1 MALFQMELGILG
13 QISRR
18 KSVQDLYTL
27 SLEDGGVVFREEDV
41 GDCAYIVETG
51 SVVIWSHRDGD
62 RIELAVMQPGSI
74 FGEMSVIDNVVR
86 SANASARGKTR
97 LRVLTAEH
105 MRLRIRESDPVVR
118 LLVQVLLDRFR
129 NEQKMHRGRLTAPPE
144 VDDQSLTATGPR
156 LVEDTAGAIAKMR
169 METSI
174 QEALEKEQL
183 ELWYQPI
190 VTLKDN
196 AIAGFEALIRWRHPT
211 RGLIP
216 PFEFIELA
224 EETQLI
230 VPIGKWV
237 FDRACRD
244 LVSLREHHPKEGEPI
259 FVNVNF
265 SGRQVLEDSLIPAM
279 TETIEAHGLTPAD
292 VKIEVTEGVFIDARA
307 TLGWMN
313 TVKEAGFRVVLD
325 DFGTGYSSLAYL
337 RKFPVSTLKVDKS
350 FVWEMLEDD
359 SAFAIVEAIVQM
371 ARALGM
377 DVVAEGVE
385 TEAHQDALRRMG
397 CSLAQ
402 GYYFA
407 KPLPIGEAIEL
418 LQKGVKE
425 VPA

>member
-1 MALFQMELGILG
+1 M
-13 QISRR
+13 
-18 KSVQDLYTL
+18 QDLYTQTL
-27 SLEDGGVVFREEDV
+27 DDGDIVFREEDE
-41 GDCAYIVETG
+41 GNCAYIVEMG

-62 RIELAVMQPGSI
+62 RIELAVIRPGSI
-74 FGEMSVIDNVVR
+74 FGEMSVIDNVPR
-86 SANASARGKTR
+86 SANATARGKTR
-97 LRVLTAEH
+97 LRVVTAEH

-118 LLVQVLLDRFR
+118 LMVQVLLNRFR
-129 NEQKMHRGRLTAPPE
+129 NEQRMHRGRLTSPSFDDMTPPGT
-144 VDDQSLTATGPR
+144 VGPR
-156 LVEDTAGAIAKMR
+156 LVDDTTGAIAKMK

-190 VTLKDN
+190 VRLKDYQ
-196 AIAGFEALIRWRHPT
+196 ITGFEALIRWRHPT
-211 RGLIP
+211 RGMIP

-244 LVSLREHHPKEGEPI
+244 LVALRANDSRGLDPVY
-259 FVNVNF
+259 VNVNF

-279 TETIEAHGLTPAD
+279 TETIEAHGLTPRD
-292 VKIEVTEGVFIDARA
+292 VKVEVTEGVFIDARA
-307 TLGWMN
+307 TLGWM
-313 TVKEAGFRVVLD
+313 KRLEAAGFRVVLD

-337 RKFPVSTLKVDKS
+337 RKFPISTLKVDKS

-371 ARALGM
+371 ARALRM

-385 TEAHQDALRRMG
+385 TAAHRDALRRMG
-397 CSLAQ
+397 CSCAQ
-402 GYYFA
+402 GYFFA
-407 KPLPIGEAIEL
+407 RPVPAEEAIGL
-418 LQKGVKE
+418 LRSGLPEASVG
-425 VPA
+425 

>member
-1 MALFQMELGILG
+1 M
-13 QISRR
+13 
-18 KSVQDLYTL
+18 QDLYTQTL
-27 SLEDGGVVFREEDV
+27 DDGDIVFREEDE
-41 GDCAYIVETG
+41 GNCAYIVEMG

-62 RIELAVMQPGSI
+62 RIELAVIRPGSI
-74 FGEMSVIDNVVR
+74 FGEMSVIDNVPR
-86 SANASARGKTR
+86 SANATARGKTR
-97 LRVLTAEH
+97 LRVVTAEH

-118 LLVQVLLDRFR
+118 LMVQVLLNRFR
-129 NEQKMHRGRLTAPPE
+129 NEQRMHRGRLTSPSFDDMSPPGT
-144 VDDQSLTATGPR
+144 VGPR
-156 LVEDTAGAIAKMR
+156 LVDDTTGAIAKMK

-190 VTLKDN
+190 VRLKDYQ
-196 AIAGFEALIRWRHPT
+196 ITGFEALIRWRHPT
-211 RGLIP
+211 RGMIP

-244 LVSLREHHPKEGEPI
+244 LVALRANDSRGLDPV

-279 TETIEAHGLTPAD
+279 TETIEAHGLTPRD
-292 VKIEVTEGVFIDARA
+292 VKVEVTEGVFIDARA
-307 TLGWMN
+307 TLGWM
-313 TVKEAGFRVVLD
+313 KRLEAAGFRVVLD

-337 RKFPVSTLKVDKS
+337 RKFPISTLKVDKS

-371 ARALGM
+371 ARALRM

-385 TEAHQDALRRMG
+385 TAAHRDALRRMG
-397 CSLAQ
+397 CSCAQ
-402 GYYFA
+402 GYFFA
-407 KPLPIGEAIEL
+407 RPVPAEEAIGL
-418 LQKGVKE
+418 LRSGLPE
-425 VPA
+425 ASAG

>member
-1 MALFQMELGILG
+1 
-13 QISRR
+13 
-18 KSVQDLYTL
+18 V
-27 SLEDGGVVFREEDV
+27 
-41 GDCAYIVETG
+41 
-51 SVVIWSHRDGD
+51 
-62 RIELAVMQPGSI
+62 P
-74 FGEMSVIDNVVR
+74 R
-86 SANASARGKTR
+86 SAKATARGKTR
-97 LRVLTAEH
+97 LRVVTAEH

-118 LLVQVLLDRFR
+118 LMVQVLLNRFR
-129 NEQKMHRGRLTAPPE
+129 NEQRMHRGRLTSPSF
-144 VDDQSLTATGPR
+144 DDMDPRQNPGPR
-156 LVEDTAGAIAKMR
+156 LVGDTTGAIAKMR

-190 VTLKDN
+190 VRLKDTT
-196 AIAGFEALIRWRHPT
+196 ISGFEALIRWRHPT
-211 RGLIP
+211 RGMIP
-216 PFEFIELA
+216 PYEFIELA

-244 LVSLREHHPKEGEPI
+244 LVSLRESDAVVGDEL

-279 TETIEAHGLTPAD
+279 TETISQHGLSPKD
-292 VKIEVTEGVFIDARA
+292 IKVEVTEGVFIDAKA

-313 TVKEAGFRVVLD
+313 CLKAAGFRVVLD

-337 RKFPVSTLKVDKS
+337 RKFPISTLKVDKS

-371 ARALGM
+371 ARALRM

-385 TEAHQDALRRMG
+385 TAAHRDALRRMG

-402 GYYFA
+402 GYFFA
-407 KPLPIGEAIEL
+407 KPVPIGEAIAL
-418 LQKGVKE
+418 LENGLAE
-425 VPA
+425 ASA

>member
-1 MALFQMELGILG
+1 L
-13 QISRR
+13 
-18 KSVQDLYTL
+18 QDLYTQTL
-27 SLEDGGVVFREEDV
+27 DDGDVVFREEDE
-41 GDCAYIVETG
+41 GNCAYIVEMG

-62 RIELAVMQPGSI
+62 RIELAVIRPGSI
-74 FGEMSVIDNVVR
+74 FGEMSVIDNVPR
-86 SANASARGKTR
+86 SANATARGKTR
-97 LRVLTAEH
+97 LRVVTAEH

-118 LLVQVLLDRFR
+118 LMVQVLLNRFR
-129 NEQKMHRGRLTAPPE
+129 NEQRMHRGRLTSPSFDDMTPPGT
-144 VDDQSLTATGPR
+144 VGPR
-156 LVEDTAGAIAKMR
+156 LVDDTTGAIAKMK

-190 VTLKDN
+190 VRLKDYQ
-196 AIAGFEALIRWRHPT
+196 IMGFEALIRWRHPT
-211 RGLIP
+211 RGMIP

-244 LVSLREHHPKEGEPI
+244 LVALRANDSRGLDPV

-279 TETIEAHGLTPAD
+279 TETIEAHGLTPRD
-292 VKIEVTEGVFIDARA
+292 VKVEVTEGVFIDARA
-307 TLGWMN
+307 TLGWM
-313 TVKEAGFRVVLD
+313 KRLEAAGFRVVLD

-337 RKFPVSTLKVDKS
+337 RKFPISTLKVDKS

-371 ARALGM
+371 ARALRM

-385 TEAHQDALRRMG
+385 TAAHRDALRRMG
-397 CSLAQ
+397 CSCAQ
-402 GYYFA
+402 GYFFA
-407 KPLPIGEAIEL
+407 RPVPAEEAIGL
-418 LQKGVKE
+418 LRSGLPE
-425 VPA
+425 ASAG

>member
-1 MALFQMELGILG
+1 
-13 QISRR
+13 
-18 KSVQDLYTL
+18 VQDLFTQTL
-27 SLEDGGVVFREEDV
+27 DDGDIVFREGDD
-41 GDCAYIVETG
+41 GDCAYIVEVG

-62 RIELAVMQPGSI
+62 RIELAVIRPGSI
-74 FGEMSVIDNVVR
+74 FGEMSVIDNIPR
-86 SANASARGKTR
+86 SAHANARGRTR
-97 LRVLTAEH
+97 LRVVTFDE
-105 MRLRIRESDPVVR
+105 
-118 LLVQVLLDRFR
+118 LDS
-129 NEQKMHRGRLTAPPE
+129 RGAP
-144 VDDQSLTATGPR
+144 GPR
-156 LVEDTAGAIAKMR
+156 LVDDTTGAIAKMR

-190 VTLKDN
+190 VTLKDTR
-196 AIAGFEALIRWRHPT
+196 IAGFEALIRWRHPT

-244 LVSLREHHPKEGEPI
+244 LVSLRAADERGGDPL

-279 TETIEAHGLTPAD
+279 TQTIEEHGLSPQD
-292 VKIEVTEGVFIDARA
+292 VKVEVTEGVFIDAKA
-307 TLGWMN
+307 TLNWMN
-313 TVKEAGFRVVLD
+313 SLEAAGFRVVLD

-337 RKFPVSTLKVDKS
+337 RKFPISTLKVDKS

-371 ARALGM
+371 ARALRM

-385 TEAHQDALRRMG
+385 TAAHRDALRRMN
-397 CSLAQ
+397 CSMAQ
-402 GYYFA
+402 GYLFA
-407 KPLPIGEAIEL
+407 KPVPVDDAIAL
-418 LQKGVKE
+418 LLNGLSV
-425 VPA
+425 VSA

>member
-1 MALFQMELGILG
+1 
-13 QISRR
+13 
-18 KSVQDLYTL
+18 VQDLFTQTL
-27 SLEDGGVVFREEDV
+27 DDGDV
-41 GDCAYIVETG
+41 IFQEGDAGDCAYIVEVG

-62 RIELAVMQPGSI
+62 RIELAVIRPGSI
-74 FGEMSVIDNVVR
+74 FGEMSVIDNVAR
-86 SANASARGKTR
+86 SANATARGRTR
-97 LRVLTAEH
+97 LRVVTAEH

-118 LLVQVLLDRFR
+118 LMVQVLLNRFR
-129 NEQKMHRGRLTAPPE
+129 NEQRMHRGHLTSPSFDDMELDSREAP
-144 VDDQSLTATGPR
+144 GPR
-156 LVEDTAGAIAKMR
+156 LVGDTTGAIAKMR

-190 VTLKDN
+190 VTLKDTS
-196 AIAGFEALIRWRHPT
+196 ISGFEALIRWRHPT
-211 RGLIP
+211 RGMIP

-244 LVSLREHHPKEGEPI
+244 LVSLRGADHRSGESI

-279 TETIEAHGLTPAD
+279 TETIEQHGLSPMD
-292 VKIEVTEGVFIDARA
+292 VKIEVTEGVFIDAKA

-313 TVKEAGFRVVLD
+313 NLKAAGFRVVLD

-337 RKFPVSTLKVDKS
+337 RKFPISTLKVDKS

-371 ARALGM
+371 ARALRM

-385 TEAHQDALRRMG
+385 TAAHRDALRRMG

-402 GYYFA
+402 GYFFA
-407 KPLPIGEAIEL
+407 KPVPVDEAMAL
-418 LQKGVKE
+418 LQKGLVE
-425 VPA
+425 VSA

>member
-1 MALFQMELGILG
+1 
-13 QISRR
+13 
-18 KSVQDLYTL
+18 VQDLFTQTL
-27 SLEDGGVVFREEDV
+27 DDGEVIFCEGDD
-41 GDCAYIVETG
+41 GDCAFIVEVG

-62 RIELAVMQPGSI
+62 PIELAVIRPGSI
-74 FGEMSVIDNVVR
+74 FGEMSVIDNVPR
-86 SANASARGKTR
+86 SANATARGRTR
-97 LRVLTAEH
+97 LRVVTAEH

-118 LLVQVLLDRFR
+118 LMIQVLLNRFR
-129 NEQKMHRGRLTAPPE
+129 NEQRMHRGRLSSPSF
-144 VDDQSLTATGPR
+144 DDMDPLGSPGPR
-156 LVEDTAGAIAKMR
+156 LVDDTTGAIAKMR

-190 VTLKDN
+190 VTLKDTR
-196 AIAGFEALIRWRHPT
+196 IAGFEALIRWRHPT

-224 EETQLI
+224 EETNLI

-244 LVSLREHHPKEGEPI
+244 LVSLRDADERGGDPL

-279 TETIEAHGLTPAD
+279 TQTIEEHGLSPQD
-292 VKIEVTEGVFIDARA
+292 VKIEVTEGVFIDAKA
-307 TLGWMN
+307 TLNWMN
-313 TVKEAGFRVVLD
+313 SLKAAGFRVVLD

-337 RKFPVSTLKVDKS
+337 RKFPISTLKVDKS

-371 ARALGM
+371 ARALRM

-385 TEAHQDALRRMG
+385 TAAHRDALRRMN
-397 CSLAQ
+397 CRLAQ
-402 GYYFA
+402 GYLFA
-407 KPLPIGEAIEL
+407 KPVPVDDAIAL
-418 LQKGVKE
+418 LLNGLSV
-425 VPA
+425 VSA

>member
-1 MALFQMELGILG
+1 M
-13 QISRR
+13 
-18 KSVQDLYTL
+18 QDLYTQTL
-27 SLEDGGVVFREEDV
+27 DDGDIVFREEDE
-41 GDCAYIVETG
+41 GNCAYIVEMG

-62 RIELAVMQPGSI
+62 RIELAVIRPGSI
-74 FGEMSVIDNVVR
+74 FGEMSVIDNVPR
-86 SANASARGKTR
+86 SANATARGKTR
-97 LRVLTAEH
+97 LRVVTAEH

-118 LLVQVLLDRFR
+118 LMVQVLLNRFR
-129 NEQKMHRGRLTAPPE
+129 NEQRMHRGRLTSPSFDDMTPPGT
-144 VDDQSLTATGPR
+144 VGPR
-156 LVEDTAGAIAKMR
+156 LVDDTTGAIAKMK

-190 VTLKDN
+190 VRLKDYQ
-196 AIAGFEALIRWRHPT
+196 IMGFEALIRWRHPT
-211 RGLIP
+211 RGMIP

-244 LVSLREHHPKEGEPI
+244 LVALRANDSRGLDPVY
-259 FVNVNF
+259 VNVNF

-279 TETIEAHGLTPAD
+279 TETIEAHGLTPRD
-292 VKIEVTEGVFIDARA
+292 VKVEVTEGVFIDARA
-307 TLGWMN
+307 TLGWM
-313 TVKEAGFRVVLD
+313 KRLEAAGFRVVLD

-337 RKFPVSTLKVDKS
+337 RKFPISTLKVDKS

-371 ARALGM
+371 ARALRM

-385 TEAHQDALRRMG
+385 TAAHRDALRRMG
-397 CSLAQ
+397 CSCAQ
-402 GYYFA
+402 GYFFA
-407 KPLPIGEAIEL
+407 RPVPAEEAIGL
-418 LQKGVKE
+418 LRSGLPEASVG
-425 VPA
+425 

>member
-1 MALFQMELGILG
+1 M
-13 QISRR
+13 
-18 KSVQDLYTL
+18 QDLYTQTL
-27 SLEDGGVVFREEDV
+27 DDGDVVFREEDE
-41 GDCAYIVETG
+41 GNCAYIVEMG

-62 RIELAVMQPGSI
+62 RIELAVIRPGSI
-74 FGEMSVIDNVVR
+74 FGEMSVIDNVPR
-86 SANASARGKTR
+86 SANATARGKTR
-97 LRVLTAEH
+97 LRVVTAEH

-118 LLVQVLLDRFR
+118 LMVQVLLNRFR
-129 NEQKMHRGRLTAPPE
+129 NEQRMHRGRLTSPSFDDMTPPGT
-144 VDDQSLTATGPR
+144 VGPR
-156 LVEDTAGAIAKMR
+156 LVDDTTGAIAKMK

-190 VTLKDN
+190 VRLKDYQ
-196 AIAGFEALIRWRHPT
+196 IMGFEALIRWRHPT
-211 RGLIP
+211 RGMIP

-244 LVSLREHHPKEGEPI
+244 LVALRANDSRGLDPV

-279 TETIEAHGLTPAD
+279 TETIEAHGLTPRD
-292 VKIEVTEGVFIDARA
+292 VKVEVTEGVFIDARA
-307 TLGWMN
+307 TLGWM
-313 TVKEAGFRVVLD
+313 KRLEAAGFRVVLD

-337 RKFPVSTLKVDKS
+337 RKFPISTLKVDKS

-371 ARALGM
+371 ARALRM

-385 TEAHQDALRRMG
+385 TAAHRDALRRMG
-397 CSLAQ
+397 CSCAQ
-402 GYYFA
+402 GYFFA
-407 KPLPIGEAIEL
+407 RPVPAEEAIGL
-418 LQKGVKE
+418 LRSGLPE
-425 VPA
+425 ASAG